1 MWGHGRVKGCHLGT
15 FGQSSR
21 KGITGDGRKRGE
33 NYRGKVLERV
43 RGNEILSQVG

>member
-1 MWGHGRVKGCHLGT
+1 MGSWEGQRVPFGQ